1 MVTLQDANEVST
13 AIVETIRPVSVLVF
27 GSVAKKSMGKDLDLL
42 VIVDDRTEIKGD
54 IHLVVNR
61 CLKKFYKRFAIDP
74 FIIPVSIFHDY
85 YSRGSPF
92 LELILKEGRSLY
104 MRNAVEECLKQA
116 HDELNMAEYL
126 LGGRF
131 FRGSCFH
138 SQQSIEKSIK
148 ARLLK
153 EGWELE
159 RIHSIERLV
168 TIGEKYNIKIDLS
181 DEEVVLIDNIYRG
194 RYPAETG
201 LLPLGEPSE
210 AEAQKAFEIAKRI
223 FKEVE
228 AALKS

>member
-1 MVTLQDANEVST
+1 MVTIEDAKEVSNVIIE
-13 AIVETIRPVSVLVF
+13 AVRPVSVFVF
-27 GSVAKKSMGKDLDLL
+27 GSVAKEGVGQDLDLL
-42 VIVDDRTEIKGD
+42 VIVDDKTGITSD
-54 IHLVVNR
+54 INLTLHK
-61 CLKKFYKRFAIDP
+61 CLKNYYRRFDIDP
-74 FIIPVSIFHDY
+74 FIIPLSIFNKYHN
-85 YSRGSPF
+85 RGSPF
-92 LELILKEGRSLY
+92 LRLILKEGRSLY
-104 MRNAVEECLKQA
+104 MKEAIEEWLKQA

-210 AEAQKAFEIAKRI
+210 AEAQKAFAIAKRI